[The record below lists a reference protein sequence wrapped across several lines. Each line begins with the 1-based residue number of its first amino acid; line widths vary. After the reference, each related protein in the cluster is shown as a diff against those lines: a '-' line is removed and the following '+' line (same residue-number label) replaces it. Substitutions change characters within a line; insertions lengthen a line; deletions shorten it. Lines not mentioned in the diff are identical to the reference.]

1 MAPRRPR
8 ITPASRRHGRA
19 TKRQAAPGRASAR
32 WIYYPSLV
40 PAAAFGPAATRLNPV
55 FRIGNRKFVLDTAL
69 MAAVPRKLL
78 GARVATLADRSV
90 DIVGAVDSLVSGIRD
105 PGERQGR
112 VACAA

>member
-1 MAPRRPR
+1 MVMDLHLLLLAGLPAHRIIAFIVDRRPR
-8 ITPASRRHGRA
+8 N
-19 TKRQAAPGRASAR
+19 QAPGRSRPGVSALDLLSV
-32 WIYYPSLV
+32 YYPSLV

-90 DIVGAVDSLVSGIRD
+90 DIVGAVDFLVSG
-105 PGERQGR
+105 
-112 VACAA
+112 V